1 MRPDTA
7 RSLLQLPSTASSRDV
22 ERSFRRLARTLH
34 PDHGG
39 DTESFRQLVQARAV
53 LLGGVP
59 GAGGRR
65 APLIVVHRSPW
76 WKRLPRGLLDYI
88 QRRRNPPPPRVS

>member
-7 RSLLQLPSTASSRDV
+7 RRLLQLPSAASSRDV
-22 ERSFRRLARTLH
+22 EHSFRRLARKLH

-39 DTESFRQLVQARAV
+39 DTESFRLLLQARAV
-53 LLGGVP
+53 LHGGVP
-59 GAGGRR
+59 GTEGRR
-65 APLIVVHRSPW
+65 APLIIVHRGPW
-76 WKRLPRGLLDYI
+76 WRRLPCGLLRYI